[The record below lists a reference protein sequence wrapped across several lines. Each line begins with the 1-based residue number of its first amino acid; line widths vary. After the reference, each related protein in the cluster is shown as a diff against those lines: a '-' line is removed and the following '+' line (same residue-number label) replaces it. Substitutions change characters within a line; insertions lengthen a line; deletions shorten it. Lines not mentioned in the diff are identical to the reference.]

1 ARPGRDGGAAGI
13 HADAVL
19 LGPRRVAA
27 RLAGRVGVGA
37 GIRAGSPGG
46 GAAQKGRWG
55 KGKQQNSHGNTPLIS
70 SPELIAGRARR
81 NSIRTRE
88 PGSTARAA
96 MLISAAMPELHD
108 PSPDSLAAL
117 ARIAGERHVLS
128 GGDAAAYLAEPR
140 DLVRGRA
147 AMVLRPDS

>member
-1 ARPGRDGGAAGI
+1 GPERGSVLHPPVGGIGRARPGRDGGAAGI

-19 LGPRRVAA
+19 LGPGRVAA
-27 RLAGRVGVGA
+27 RQAGRVGVRA

-46 GAAQKGRWG
+46 AAAQESGRG

-70 SPELIAGRARR
+70 YPEVIAGRARR

-88 PGSTARAA
+88 PGSTARAT

-108 PSPDSLAAL
+108 PSPDSLAEL
-117 ARIAGERHVLS
+117 ARI
-128 GGDAAAYLAEPR
+128 
-140 DLVRGRA
+140 
-147 AMVLRPDS
+147 